1 MKATLDHNVV
11 IDFANCSPRV
21 EQLRAQIATGD
32 CEAFV
37 VEVGA
42 SEFRQRSV

>member
-11 IDFANCSPRV
+11 IDFAKRSLRV
-21 EQLRAQIATGD
+21 ERFRVQIAIGGCD
-32 CEAFV
+32 AFV